1 MNKLFAL
8 FTLLISIA
16 CTQQAH
22 AEAALGVVIGDP
34 TGVSG
39 RVALD
44 DRHSFEG
51 ALAYSTGH
59 YDGLHIRGTYLWDR
73 ARSFSTTEGP
83 IELYYGLGVRLIAVN
98 KGSQDGKFALGPRAP
113 LGLLYNF
120 NNPNIEVFGEL
131 SLALDL
137 TPKTDVDLD
146 VGIGFRIRF

>member
-1 MNKLFAL
+1 MNKFFAI
-8 FTLLISIA
+8 FTLLISLIGIE
-16 CTQQAH
+16 QAR

-34 TGVSG
+34 TGLSG

-44 DRHSFEG
+44 GRHSLEG

-59 YDGLHIRGTYLWDR
+59 YDGLHIHGTYLWDR

-83 IELYYGLGVRLIAVN
+83 IDLYYGLGVRLIAVN
-98 KGSQDGKFALGPRAP
+98 RGSQDGKIALGPRAP

-120 NNPNIEVFGEL
+120 NDPNVEIFGEL

-146 VGIGFRIRF
+146 VGIGVRIRF